1 MRSQHDAAHSCPPP
15 PHPCLPPTSAPPLQA
30 KEILTSALPVHAE
43 VQRTHVD
50 AVLNL
55 VARNKVRGGD
65 HEGGGLKGEGWRWG
79 WGLGEGEG
87 GKG

>member
-1 MRSQHDAAHSCPPP
+1 MPPP
-15 PHPCLPPTSAPPLQA
+15 PHPCLPSTSAPPLQA
-30 KEILTSALPVHAE
+30 KEILTSALPVHDE

-65 HEGGGLKGEGWRWG
+65 HEGGGLKVGQA
-79 WGLGEGEG
+79 
-87 GKG
+87 